1 MNAVKPRELPQDN
14 MAGGIEE
21 INWRARRQTGMAH
34 QPEDTGKQAS
44 TLVRQVSRVSTREMD
59 RLIDDLKNLRDK
71 LESDGNRIQSDIV
84 EYASLSQSALQLT
97 KIVTDAVAHV
107 KGISDAAS
115 AINEIPSSKT
125 PLAI

>member
-1 MNAVKPRELPQDN
+1 MSAVKPRELPQDN
-14 MAGGIEE
+14 KAGGIEE
-21 INWRARRQTGMAH
+21 INWRARRQTGTAH

-44 TLVRQVSRVSTREMD
+44 TLICQLSRVSTREID

-71 LESDGNRIQSDIV
+71 LESDGNRVQSDIV

-107 KGISDAAS
+107 KGISAAAS
-115 AINEIPSSKT
+115 AVNEIPSFKN